1 MNILKA
7 LVLSIVLATMVG
19 CSAIPT
25 FPCSKAGQE
34 RARNYV
40 AGVAETGVVGS
51 RQEYARASH
60 AGMWNSCNFVTTASS
75 RSEFRN
81 GQPHQPQPMVAPLP
95 QHFQQQQQF
104 QQFPQQEQYFQHQGY
119 PDGGYR
125 RDYPGGPRAQ
135 VNGPVYPPV
144 QYQNSVERVLQSGRR
159 PVWR

>member
-7 LVLSIVLATMVG
+7 LLLSIVLATMMG
-19 CSAIPT
+19 CAAVPT
-25 FPCSKAGQE
+25 WPCGKAGQE

-60 AGMWNSCNFVTTASS
+60 AGMWNSCNFITTASS
-75 RSEFRN
+75 RSDYHN
-81 GQPHQPQPMVAPLP
+81 GQPVEPPRVMAVPPQVPM
-95 QHFQQQQQF
+95 QMQQG
-104 QQFPQQEQYFQHQGY
+104 QYFQHQGY

-125 RDYPGGPRAQ
+125 RDFGPRTQ
-135 VNGPVYPPV
+135 VDGPVYPPV
-144 QYQNSVERVLQSGRR
+144 PYRNGVRDALQSGHR